1 MDDELSCPPSNL
13 VSTFPPAAAPLIA
26 TVTQGRGK
34 GISHGERA
42 FPEEPLSPHSTPVL
56 QFLRITRKGNNT
68 IPVVGLK
75 LD

>member
-1 MDDELSCPPSNL
+1 MDDELSCLLPNL

-26 TVTQGRGK
+26 TVIRCRGK

-42 FPEEPLSPHSTPVL
+42 FPEEPLSPHSTLVL
-56 QFLRITRKGNNT
+56 QFIRITREGNN
-68 IPVVGLK
+68 IVGFK

>member
-26 TVTQGRGK
+26 TVTRGQGK

-56 QFLRITRKGNNT
+56 QFIRITREGNNT
-68 IPVVGLK
+68 IVGFK